1 MNPTTILRR
10 RCLRRV
16 PAFTLV
22 ELLVVIAIIG
32 VLIALLLP
40 AVQAAREA
48 ARRAQCQNNLK
59 QIGVAL
65 HNFHASRRRFP
76 PGGMDY
82 GWCQHPENGGA
93 ETIRNGNGLL
103 LLLPYLELQTLYDQF
118 DQNHAAFNSTEGNN
132 EGHAPTTSLGNL
144 LGDAVT
150 SGNLEVA
157 KHRLVIFNC
166 PSDIGEPFLS
176 IGAISNYDFSTSRH
190 FSCAHW
196 SRVDSDKQRMFG
208 ENSTTKAA
216 NITDGLSHTIAMAET
231 LRDVYDGRATAW
243 SYRIWVMVGLDLG
256 GNNKINRWKGPP
268 KPRRSQLSTWGHAG
282 SLHGDG
288 AYVLMADGS
297 THFLSESTDPS
308 ILDRLAAMS
317 DDQIVQ
323 LP

>member
-65 HNFHASRRRFP
+65 HNFHAVRKRFP

-82 GWCQHPENGGA
+82 GWCKFPENGGA
-93 ETIRNGNGLL
+93 ATIRNGNGLR
-103 LLLPYLELQTLYDQF
+103 LLLPYLEQQSLYDQF
-118 DQNHAAFNSTEGNN
+118 DKNHAAYNTLSGNN
-132 EGHAPTTSLGNL
+132 FCCSPTTSLGNL
-144 LGDAVT
+144 LGNAVT
-150 SGNLEVA
+150 SGNTKVA
-157 KHRLVIFNC
+157 RQHLSIFNC
-166 PSDIGEPFLS
+166 PSDIGELFLP
-176 IGAISNYDFSTSRH
+176 IGAKTNYDFSVSGN
-190 FSCAHW
+190 FECVYW
-196 SRVDSDKQRMFG
+196 SRVDSSKQRMFG
-208 ENSTTKAA
+208 ENSTTRTA
-216 NITDGLSHTIAMAET
+216 NITDGLSNTFAMAET
-231 LRDVYDGRATAW
+231 LRDVYNGRAAAW
-243 SYRIWVMVGLDLG
+243 SYRSWVMVGLDLG
-256 GNNKINRWKGPP
+256 QKKINHWQTAPE
-268 KPRRSQLSTWGHAG
+268 PRRSQLSSWGHAG

-288 AYVLMADGS
+288 VHVLMADGS
-297 THFLSESTDPS
+297 THYISDSTDPV
-308 ILDRLAAMS
+308 ILERLAAMS
-317 DDQIVQ
+317 DGQIVQ